1 MRLTYLAYTFSL
13 VIKHFSIVL
22 LFPVIVAL
30 WYGEYFAVHPFLIAA
45 ISAFITASVI
55 KRIVPGAK
63 YIKTINDI
71 KKSEGL
77 TVVTFSWVFA
87 GLFAAIPYLFF
98 GITPINALFEA
109 FSGIT
114 TTGATAFR
122 FFDYPNSLLFWRSL
136 TQWLGGMGIIVL
148 FIAVLPQF
156 AIAGRQL
163 FFAEA
168 PGPTEEKFTP
178 RIKST
183 AAALWKI
190 YAGLTLAEF
199 ILLKWFGMCGFDA
212 LCHSFSSLSGGGFSP
227 HHTSLIGFSHKIL
240 WTITFFMFFAGAN
253 FNLQHKAWTKFNP
266 FLLFRNEEFRV
277 YLGVVVT
284 IALLLSF
291 SLFANMHYTF
301 FDSLVHAFFNVSSL
315 VSSTG
320 FCSVNYA
327 NWDYTSKILLFSIM
341 LFGSCASSAG
351 GGLKV
356 TRWLLIF
363 KIMKSEM
370 MKILH
375 PRAVYNIKIGNY
387 SVSKDILYQTLMF
400 VSFYF
405 AMIVLSAFL
414 IGLIEKNTIVAVVG
428 SVAAVGNI
436 GPGLGQIIGPLG
448 SFADLSTMTKSILII
463 DMLAGRLELIPFLV
477 LFQKDLW
484 VFKKNV

>member
-1 MRLTYLAYTFSL
+1 MRLSYLAYTFSL
-13 VIKHFSIVL
+13 VMKYFSIVL
-22 LFPVIVAL
+22 FFPVIVAL
-30 WYGEYFAVHPFLIAA
+30 WYKEYASIPPFLIAVVTA
-45 ISAFITASVI
+45 VVLAFAI
-55 KRIVPGAK
+55 KRSVSGAK
-63 YIKTINDI
+63 NIKSVNDI

-77 TVVTFSWVFA
+77 TVVTFSWFFA
-87 GLFAAIPYLFF
+87 GLFASVPFMF
-98 GITPINALFEA
+98 MGISPINSLFEG

-114 TTGATAFR
+114 ATGATAFTT
-122 FFDYPNSLLFWRSL
+122 FDYPHALLFWRSF

-148 FIAVLPQF
+148 FIAVLPQL

-190 YAGLTLAEF
+190 YAGLTLLCF
-199 ILLKWFGMCGFDA
+199 ILLLNFGMGRFEA
-212 LCHSFSSLSGGGFSP
+212 LCTSFSALSGGGFSP
-227 HHTSLIGFSHKIL
+227 NPNSLIGQSHNIL
-240 WTITFFMFFAGAN
+240 WAVTFFMFFAGTS
-253 FNLQHKAWTKFNP
+253 FNLQHQAWSKLNP
-266 FLLFRNEEFRV
+266 LVLFRNEEFRT
-277 YLGVVVT
+277 YFSAVVI
-284 IALLLSF
+284 IALLLAF

-320 FCSVNYA
+320 FCSVDFA
-327 NWDYTSKILLFSIM
+327 KWDYTSKILLFAVM

-363 KIMKSEM
+363 KIMKLEM

-375 PRAVYNIKIGNY
+375 PKAVYNIKIGNY
-387 SVSKDILYQTLMF
+387 TVPKEILYQTLMF

-405 AMIVLSAFL
+405 AFIVLSAFL
-414 IGLIEKNTIVAVVG
+414 IAMLEKDTVIAVVG

-436 GPGLGQIIGPLG
+436 GPGLGQVIGPMG
-448 SFADLSTMTKSILII
+448 SFADLSVWTKTILII

-484 VFKKNV
+484 TFKR

>member
-1 MRLTYLAYTFSL
+1 MRLSYLAYTFSL
-13 VIKHFSIVL
+13 VMKYFSIVL
-22 LFPVIVAL
+22 FFPVIVAL
-30 WYGEYFAVHPFLIAA
+30 WYKEYASIPPFIIAMLTA
-45 ISAFITASVI
+45 IFLAFVI
-55 KRIVPGAK
+55 KRSVIGAK
-63 YIKTINDI
+63 NIKSVNDI

-77 TVVTFSWVFA
+77 TVVTFSWFFA
-87 GLFAAIPYLFF
+87 GIFASIPYMFM
-98 GITPINALFEA
+98 GITPINALFEG

-114 TTGATAFR
+114 ATGATAFTSY
-122 FFDYPNSLLFWRSL
+122 DYPHALLFWRSF

-148 FIAVLPQF
+148 FIAVLPQL

-190 YAGLTLAEF
+190 YAGLTLACF
-199 ILLKWFGMCGFDA
+199 ILITGSGMGLFEG
-212 LCHSFSSLSGGGFSP
+212 LCTSFSAMSGGGFSP
-227 HHTSLIGFSHKIL
+227 NPDSLIGQPYNIL
-240 WTITFFMFFAGAN
+240 WIVTFFMFFAGTS
-253 FNLQHKAWTKFNP
+253 FNLQHQAWVKFNP
-266 FLLFRNEEFRV
+266 FVLFKNEEFRT
-277 YLGVVVT
+277 YLTVVIV
-284 IALLLSF
+284 ISLLLAF

-301 FDSLVHAFFNVSSL
+301 SDSLVHAFFNVSSL

-320 FCSVNYA
+320 FCSMDFA
-327 NWDYTSKILLFSIM
+327 KWDYTSKILLFAVM

-363 KIMKSEM
+363 KIMKLEM

-375 PRAVYNIKIGNY
+375 PKAVYNIKIGNY
-387 SVSKDILYQTLMF
+387 TVPKEILYQTLMF

-405 AMIVLSAFL
+405 AFIVLSAFL
-414 IGLIEKNTIVAVVG
+414 IAILEKDTVVAVVG

-436 GPGLGQIIGPLG
+436 GPGLGQIGPMG
-448 SFADLSTMTKSILII
+448 HFADLTVWTKIILIT

-484 VFKKNV
+484 TFKA

>member
-1 MRLTYLAYTFSL
+1 MRLTYLSYSFSL
-13 VIKHFSIVL
+13 IMKYFSIVL
-22 LFPVIVAL
+22 LFPIIIAIVFQEMNAVLPFIVASL
-30 WYGEYFAVHPFLIAA
+30 LAFLI
-45 ISAFITASVI
+45 SFCI
-55 KRIVPGAK
+55 KKIVKGSEN
-63 YIKTINDI
+63 IRTINDI

-77 TVVTFSWVFA
+77 TLVTFSWMFA
-87 GLFAAIPYLFF
+87 SLFASIPYLFF
-98 GITPINALFEA
+98 GLSPINALFEGT
-109 FSGIT
+109 SGIT
-114 TTGATAFR
+114 ATGATILTQ
-122 FFDYPNSLLFWRSL
+122 FDYPHTMFFWRSL

-148 FIAVLPQF
+148 FIAILPQF

-190 YAGLTLAEF
+190 YAGLTLLE
-199 ILLKWFGMCGFDA
+199 IVLLKLCGMDLYSA
-212 LCHSFSSLSGGGFSP
+212 ICHSFSTMSAGGFSP
-227 HHTSLIGFSHKIL
+227 NSDSISSYSVSVMWI
-240 WTITFFMFFAGAN
+240 ITFFMFFSGAS
-253 FNLQHKAWTKFNP
+253 FNLQHSAWTKFNP
-266 FLLFRNEEFRV
+266 FLLFKNEEFRV
-277 YLGVVVT
+277 YFSAVVIISV
-284 IALLLSF
+284 LLAM
-291 SLFANMHYTF
+291 SLFSNMHYTLSESF
-301 FDSLVHAFFNVSSL
+301 THAFFNISSL

-320 FCSVNYA
+320 FCSIDWC
-327 NWDYTSKILLFSIM
+327 NWDYVSKILLFVIM

-387 SVSKDILYQTLMF
+387 TVPKEILYQTLMF

-405 AMIVLSAFL
+405 SLLVISAFVVS
-414 IGLIEKNTIVAVVG
+414 IIEHNTTVALVG
-428 SVAAVGNI
+428 SVVSVGNI
-436 GPGLGQIIGPLG
+436 GPGLGHIIGPMG
-448 SFADLSTMTKSILII
+448 SFDSLTEVTKFVFII

-484 VFKKNV
+484 IFKK

>member
-13 VIKHFSIVL
+13 VMKYFSIVL
-22 LFPVIVAL
+22 FFPVIVAL
-30 WYGEYFAVHPFLIAA
+30 WYREYASIHPFLIAILMA
-45 ISAFITASVI
+45 VLMAFVI
-55 KRIVPGAK
+55 KRSVSGAK
-63 YIKTINDI
+63 NIKSVNDI

-77 TVVTFSWVFA
+77 TVVTFSWIFA
-87 GLFAAIPYLFF
+87 GLFASIPYMFM
-98 GITPINALFEA
+98 GITPINALFEG

-114 TTGATAFR
+114 ATGATAFTT
-122 FFDYPNSLLFWRSL
+122 FDYPHSLLFWRSL

-148 FIAVLPQF
+148 FIAVLPQL

-190 YAGLTLAEF
+190 YAGLTLLCF
-199 ILLKWFGMCGFDA
+199 IFITNMGMGLFEG
-212 LCHSFSSLSGGGFSP
+212 LCTSFSAMSGGGFSP
-227 HHTSLIGFSHKIL
+227 NSNSLIGQSHSIL
-240 WTITFFMFFAGAN
+240 WVITFFMFFAGVS
-253 FNLQHKAWTKFNP
+253 FNLQHKAWVKFNP
-266 FLLFRNEEFRV
+266 FVLFKNEEFRT
-277 YLGVVVT
+277 YFTVVVV
-284 IALLLSF
+284 IALLLAF

-301 FDSLVHAFFNVSSL
+301 FDSLVHAFFNVTSL

-320 FCSVNYA
+320 FCSVDFA
-327 NWDYTSKILLFSIM
+327 KWDYTSKILLFAIM
-341 LFGSCASSAG
+341 LFGSCAASAG

-356 TRWLLIF
+356 ARWLLIF
-363 KIMKSEM
+363 KIMKLEM

-375 PRAVYNIKIGNY
+375 PKAVYNIKIGNY
-387 SVSKDILYQTLMF
+387 TVPKEILYQTLMF

-405 AMIVLSAFL
+405 AFIVLSAFL
-414 IGLIEKNTIVAVVG
+414 VAIIEKDTVIAVVG
-428 SVAAVGNI
+428 SVASVGNI
-436 GPGLGQIIGPLG
+436 GPGLGQVIGPMG
-448 SFADLSTMTKSILII
+448 SFADLSCWTKVIFII

-484 VFKKNV
+484 TFRNN

>member
-1 MRLTYLAYTFSL
+1 MRLNYLAYTFSL
-13 VIKHFSIVL
+13 VMKYFSIVL
-22 LFPVIVAL
+22 FFPVIIAL
-30 WYGEYFAVHPFLIAA
+30 WYKEYVSIPPFIIAMATAIILAVA
-45 ISAFITASVI
+45 IKNSVSGVKNI
-55 KRIVPGAK
+55 KSV
-63 YIKTINDI
+63 NDI

-77 TVVTFSWVFA
+77 TVVTFSWFFA
-87 GLFAAIPYLFF
+87 GLFASIPYMFM
-98 GITPINALFEA
+98 GITPINSLFEG

-114 TTGATAFR
+114 ATGATAFQST
-122 FFDYPNSLLFWRSL
+122 FAYPHALLFWRSF

-148 FIAVLPQF
+148 FIAVLPQL

-190 YAGLTLAEF
+190 YAGLTLLCF
-199 ILLKWFGMCGFDA
+199 ILITNMGMGIFEG
-212 LCHSFSSLSGGGFSP
+212 LCTSFSTMSGGGFSP
-227 HHTSLIGFSHKIL
+227 NPNSLIGQGHNIL
-240 WTITFFMFFAGAN
+240 WTVTFFMFFAGVS
-253 FNLQHKAWTKFNP
+253 FNLQHSAWTRFNP
-266 FLLFRNEEFRV
+266 LVLFKNEEFKT
-277 YLGVVVT
+277 YFSVVVI

-301 FDSLVHAFFNVSSL
+301 FDSLVHAFFNTISL

-320 FCSVNYA
+320 FCSVDFA
-327 NWDYTSKILLFSIM
+327 KWDYTSKILLFAVM
-341 LFGSCASSAG
+341 LFGSCAASAG

-363 KIMKSEM
+363 KIMKLEM

-387 SVSKDILYQTLMF
+387 TVPKEILYQTLMF

-405 AMIVLSAFL
+405 ASIILSAFL
-414 IGLIEKNTIVAVVG
+414 VAIIEKNTVIAVVG
-428 SVAAVGNI
+428 SVASVGNI
-436 GPGLGQIIGPLG
+436 GPGLGQVIGPMG
-448 SFADLSTMTKSILII
+448 SFADLSVWTKIIFII

-484 VFKKNV
+484 SFKN